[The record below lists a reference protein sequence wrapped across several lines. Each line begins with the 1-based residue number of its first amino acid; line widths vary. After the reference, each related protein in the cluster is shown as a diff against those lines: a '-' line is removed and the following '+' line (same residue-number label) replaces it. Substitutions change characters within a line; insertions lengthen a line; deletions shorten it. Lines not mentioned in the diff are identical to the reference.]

1 MRKATLVTIA
11 FLAISVGLT
20 WLWGVSLRAH
30 YAHFLAAVGPVIYG
44 LVGLE
49 DIPMYGTRER
59 YINFVPFVSL
69 VLVTPGIV
77 PRRRIL
83 GLGLGLIAISI
94 GHLVLN
100 GTAVFAPGVAL
111 PIVSILISDSFPFFV
126 WFVVAYPALVRF
138 LPSGE
143 QAS

>member
-1 MRKATLVTIA
+1 MRKATLVIVG
-11 FLAISVGLT
+11 FLAVSIGLT
-20 WLWGVSLRAH
+20 WLWGMFLRAH
-30 YAHFLAAVGPVIYG
+30 YAHFLGAVGPVIYG
-44 LVGLE
+44 LVGLD
-49 DIPMYGTRER
+49 DIPMFAARER

-69 VLVTPGIV
+69 VLVTPGIA

-83 GLGLGLIAISI
+83 GLALGLITISI

-100 GTAVFAPGVAL
+100 GTAVLAPGVAL

-126 WFVVAYPALVRF
+126 WIVVAYPVLVRF

-143 QAS
+143 TTS